1 MSTIA
6 VYQELREPTARRG
19 GDRRQSTRKIIVC
32 RRLTAAKSLPESLTE
47 LLKFL
52 ESEYPSIASRNS
64 QFLRSQKHFMIH
76 GVVQVSAQPQ
86 RYRIFGC
93 CERSVRYIEDL
104 LALASN

>member
-86 RYRIFGC
+86 RYRIF
-93 CERSVRYIEDL
+93 
-104 LALASN
+104 